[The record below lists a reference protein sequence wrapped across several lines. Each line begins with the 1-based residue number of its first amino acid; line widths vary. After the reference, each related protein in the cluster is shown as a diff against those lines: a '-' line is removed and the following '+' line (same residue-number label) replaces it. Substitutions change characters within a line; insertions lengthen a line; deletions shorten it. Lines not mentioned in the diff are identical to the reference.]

1 MVYVHHGGSAF
12 VEIRFYPWCGANLK
26 EACDTERQL
35 LNVACTRAWEFPVA
49 SGVQVASE
57 FLEAGV

>member
-1 MVYVHHGGSAF
+1 M
-12 VEIRFYPWCGANLK
+12 EIRFYPWCGANLK